1 MKNNAI
7 ITGGAGFVASHLAE
21 SLIEKYQIVYLID
34 NLIRTSNLRNIQS
47 LLDKYPAR
55 LKFINADVS
64 TYDFDDISVVDDV
77 YHLAATRINRCVSK
91 PKEGHDFN
99 TTAGF
104 NVVNYCAEKHKRL
117 FFASSASVYDTPIR
131 FPILESDSCKPP
143 TLYGAAKLYTEN
155 IMKTM
160 LKHKGQY
167 AINRFFS
174 VYGPRMDCEGAYTEV
189 IFNWLSNIKNGNK
202 NIVVYG
208 DPQLKTLDLVYVK
221 DVVSA
226 IESSFSNPE
235 NDTFNVS
242 TESGTTLMELI
253 RIIERVTGKQ
263 LNVTVFPENRTDI
276 ENKRVGSTQK
286 LKTLGWNPKFSVEDG
301 IAETYNWIKTI

>member
-1 MKNNAI
+1 
-7 ITGGAGFVASHLAE
+7 
-21 SLIEKYQIVYLID
+21 
-34 NLIRTSNLRNIQS
+34 
-47 LLDKYPAR
+47 
-55 LKFINADVS
+55 
-64 TYDFDDISVVDDV
+64 
-77 YHLAATRINRCVSK
+77 
-91 PKEGHDFN
+91 
-99 TTAGF
+99 
-104 NVVNYCAEKHKRL
+104 
-117 FFASSASVYDTPIR
+117 
-131 FPILESDSCKPP
+131 
-143 TLYGAAKLYTEN
+143 
-155 IMKTM
+155 MKTM

>member
-1 MKNNAI
+1 
-7 ITGGAGFVASHLAE
+7 
-21 SLIEKYQIVYLID
+21 
-34 NLIRTSNLRNIQS
+34 
-47 LLDKYPAR
+47 
-55 LKFINADVS
+55 
-64 TYDFDDISVVDDV
+64 
-77 YHLAATRINRCVSK
+77 
-91 PKEGHDFN
+91 
-99 TTAGF
+99 
-104 NVVNYCAEKHKRL
+104 
-117 FFASSASVYDTPIR
+117 
-131 FPILESDSCKPP
+131 
-143 TLYGAAKLYTEN
+143 
-155 IMKTM
+155 
-160 LKHKGQY
+160 
-167 AINRFFS
+167 
-174 VYGPRMDCEGAYTEV
+174 
-189 IFNWLSNIKNGNK
+189 
-202 NIVVYG
+202 
-208 DPQLKTLDLVYVK
+208 LVYVK